1 MLDTISCVLKMVIL
15 GRLDEEAC
23 DSMSSIPLLVYC
35 CGSQGAMKEVTS
47 HHVTSRARSTFHTGW
62 HTSKPP
68 PTEKSS
74 VRPNRKP
81 LSKMHVKWCFSF
93 NSHSTFLYYR
103 VRMNSKEGFQA
114 IIIGRSP
121 AGGLWR
127 CPIWLLGAGGIWRS
141 HVSLVWFADESSSA
155 ERETEKRTK
164 LVSSSPESSEPL
176 M

>member
-1 MLDTISCVLKMVIL
+1 MRKHAIQWVLFRSSFTVA
-15 GRLDEEAC
+15 GR
-23 DSMSSIPLLVYC
+23 
-35 CGSQGAMKEVTS
+35 KERWKRWRPITS
-47 HHVTSRARSTFHTGW
+47 HHVHGQLFTQAGTQAN
-62 HTSKPP
+62 PP
-68 PTEKSS
+68 PPKK
-74 VRPNRKP
+74 V
-81 LSKMHVKWCFSF
+81 LSGPTGSPWAKCMWNDVSLLTAIALFC
-93 NSHSTFLYYR
+93 TIV

-127 CPIWLLGAGGIWRS
+127 CPIWLLWAGGIWRS

>member
-1 MLDTISCVLKMVIL
+1 MRKHAIQWVQFRSSFTVA
-15 GRLDEEAC
+15 GR
-23 DSMSSIPLLVYC
+23 
-35 CGSQGAMKEVTS
+35 KERWKRWRPITS
-47 HHVTSRARSTFHTGW
+47 HHVHGQLFTQAGTQAN
-62 HTSKPP
+62 PP
-68 PTEKSS
+68 PEKSS

-127 CPIWLLGAGGIWRS
+127 CPIWLLWAGGIWRS